1 MQGGVLTAADL
12 MELQEAASKLRSQC
26 AQREADN
33 RSLTEL
39 LQDREEQLFQLRA
52 DQLLLQKTVLVWSSY
67 HSLFAQPLFET
78 QQALGKCQCE
88 AQQLLIHGMLRD
100 QQRKRLRSAVVEG
113 KKVHEKAALR
123 TQVQRLQEQNDANDQ
138 QHAAMEVRLERASE
152 ESQRAQQQVSTLQ
165 AELTHCMKRL
175 EASER
180 ELERER
186 IQRHFFQHEAA
197 LPKTRRNVV
206 NMRQYEDEIQ
216 SRDAVI
222 AQLQQAVREMNAL
235 MAQQQSSRLEKTDGV
250 KTLPPHKSEEKQ
262 LTDSSRKS
270 RNDACDFEGRLYQC
284 VKRLRHAVENEDS
297 SSTHR
302 RSLFVYRDTL
312 DHPSASLSASPW
324 AKEPGDGSCIG
335 LQEFLAQELQAPL
348 L

>member
-1 MQGGVLTAADL
+1 
-12 MELQEAASKLRSQC
+12 MELQGAASRLRSQC

-67 HSLFAQPLFET
+67 HSLFTQPLFET
-78 QQALGKCQCE
+78 WLALGKCQCE

-100 QQRKRLRSAVVEG
+100 QQRKRLHSAVVEG
-113 KKVHEKAALR
+113 KRVQEKAALR
-123 TQVQRLQEQNDANDQ
+123 TQVQRLQEQNDSNDQ
-138 QHAAMEVRLERASE
+138 QHAAMEVRLERVSE
-152 ESQRAQQQVSTLQ
+152 ESQRAQQQVSALQ
-165 AELTHCMKRL
+165 KDLARCMKRL
-175 EASER
+175 EESER
-180 ELERER
+180 ELEHER
-186 IQRHFFQHEAA
+186 VQRHLLQHEAA

-206 NMRQYEDEIQ
+206 NMRQYEDEIL

-222 AQLQQAVREMNAL
+222 AHLQQAVREMNVL
-235 MAQQQSSRLEKTDGV
+235 VAQQQSSRSEKTDGV
-250 KTLPPHKSEEKQ
+250 KTLPPYEAEEKQ
-262 LTDSSRKS
+262 LTASSRRL
-270 RNDACDFEGRLYQC
+270 RNDTCDFEGRLHQC

-302 RSLFVYRDTL
+302 RPLFVYRDTL
-312 DHPSASLSASPW
+312 GHPSASLSASPW

-335 LQEFLAQELQAPL
+335 LQDFLAQELQAPL